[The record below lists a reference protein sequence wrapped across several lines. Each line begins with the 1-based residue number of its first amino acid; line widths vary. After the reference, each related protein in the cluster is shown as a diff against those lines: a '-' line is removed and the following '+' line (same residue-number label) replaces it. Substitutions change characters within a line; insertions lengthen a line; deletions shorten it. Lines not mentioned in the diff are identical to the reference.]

1 MASSIY
7 PGRKV
12 EKIDKKR
19 GVGVGHDEGP
29 VMGQKLREL
38 LSENIMCRF
47 KNLHYL
53 VWKPNFLKPI
63 LSGGGGSAYTHVCNI
78 HA

>member
-63 LSGGGGSAYTHVCNI
+63 LSGGGGHTLMFVIFMHE
-78 HA
+78 